1 MLKKYLHCV
10 IFIENR
16 EWRLGMDIINKS
28 DFIENVEGKAPCKL
42 GRPVD
47 KQRDLAI
54 LKAALE
60 LVAEHGYDCVTM
72 DAIALRAKAGK
83 ATLYRRW
90 KSKPYLIAEAIKFMM
105 PCEQKVEPKR
115 CGDNLRDYLCESLS
129 IYFGIRDKVRQK
141 VMLSIATAVSRD
153 KVLSQ
158 ALHEDCITNQTCIFS
173 DAIECSINKKLDQDQ
188 LKLLSDVGPALLF
201 YELIITGKPIKMEYV
216 EQIVDHVIIPLI
228 ELNKK

>member
-1 MLKKYLHCV
+1 
-10 IFIENR
+10 
-16 EWRLGMDIINKS
+16 MDAINKS
-28 DFIENVEGKAPCKL
+28 DFIENIEEKAPCKL

-90 KSKPYLIAEAIKFMM
+90 KSKPYLVAEAIKLMM
-105 PCEQKVEPKR
+105 PCEQEFDTQR
-115 CGDNLRDYLCESLS
+115 CTGNLRDYLCESLS
-129 IYFGIRDKVRQK
+129 IYFGIQDKVRQK
-141 VMLSIATAVSRD
+141 VMLSISTAISRD
-153 KVLSQ
+153 KLLSQ

-173 DAIECSINKKLDQDQ
+173 DAIECSINKKLDKDK
-188 LKLLSDVGPALLF
+188 LKLISDVGPALLF
-201 YELIITGKPIKMEYV
+201 YELIVTGKPIKMEYV
-216 EQIVDHVIIPLI
+216 EHIVDHIIIPLI
-228 ELNKK
+228 EINKN